1 VNRRFPTVLSLAWL
15 IFLAGSTCPA
25 GAAPPASPKGNQARV
40 VRALQAREAGDRA
53 MAIRI
58 LQDVVDVE
66 PRPEWLGLLAETQAW
81 DKRFDEAEKV
91 YRSALRRFPDS
102 RNLELGLARVLAWQA
117 RYPEARRILSQMAA
131 RNPDDVEVLE
141 SLGLVEYWS
150 GDFRSAARDFRG
162 VLSKSLDSAEAR
174 RGLAGIESAS
184 SARYEMSAAFGSDDQ
199 PYRVGRLQA
208 LGSVFSDPLTRWDG
222 AVGSYVL
229 RAGGQEG
236 SSGSAPYARLG
247 LETVIPS
254 LQLTVTP
261 WVEALRFPDGRTEGL
276 FGIAL
281 RHPLGPSGD
290 LTVHASRQELLT
302 VLSSID
308 DHPSVTSVG
317 IAWDWKPRSGW
328 LARLEAS
335 GLRYFDGNDGFSANA
350 YALAPLGS
358 LSGFVFSAGPAVSYR
373 DTDESRFRLVH
384 SVSVPLGGGEY
395 RYAYTGQYDPYW
407 APQRLREVRLVAVV
421 QGTVFRN
428 VTGKVQADG
437 GYARDQAVGFGPET
451 GSTAV
456 PPAAF
461 SFSYDRAYHPWRF
474 TASLGATLA
483 SGVRLE
489 LGYEHQVTVYYRSD
503 SLHATLGGRF

>member
-1 VNRRFPTVLSLAWL
+1 VNRRFSTVLAFAWL
-15 IFLAGSTCPA
+15 ISLTCSPCPA
-25 GAAPPASPKGNQARV
+25 GAAPPASRGGNETRV
-40 VRALQAREAGDRA
+40 ARALRAREAGDHA
-53 MAIRI
+53 TAIRI
-58 LQDVVDVE
+58 LQEVVDAE

-81 DKRFDEAEKV
+81 DKRFDQAEKV
-91 YRSALRRFPDS
+91 YRSALKRFPGS

-117 RYPEARRILSQMAA
+117 RYPEARRILSRLAA
-131 RNPDDVEVLE
+131 RNTDDVEVLE

-150 GDFRSAARDFRG
+150 GDFRSAARDFRR
-162 VLSKSLDSAEAR
+162 VLSRRPDSAEAR
-174 RGLAGIESAS
+174 RGLAGIESTLA
-184 SARYEMSAAFGSDDQ
+184 ARYEVSAAFGTDDQ
-199 PYRVGRLQA
+199 PYRLGRLQA

-236 SSGSAPYARLG
+236 ASGTAPYARLG

-254 LQLTVTP
+254 LRLTVTP

-281 RHPLGPSGD
+281 RHPFGPSGD

-335 GLRYFDGNDGFSANA
+335 RVRYFDGNDGFSADVF
-350 YALAPLGS
+350 ALAPLGS

-384 SVSVPLGGGEY
+384 TVSVPLGGGQY
-395 RYAYTGQYDPYW
+395 RYEYAGQYDPYW
-407 APQRLREVRLVAVV
+407 TPHRLRDVRLVAVV

-428 VTGKVQADG
+428 LTAKVQADG
-437 GYARDQAVGFGPET
+437 GYARDRAIGFGPEA

-461 SFSYDRAYHPWRF
+461 SFSYDRAYHPWRLA
-474 TASLGATLA
+474 ASLAATLA

-489 LGYEHQVTVYYRSD
+489 LGYEHRVTVFYRSD